1 QSVGPSSA
9 AGRGSQRTARGS
21 QGLNENHAR
30 ELLELHTVG
39 VDAGYSQ
46 DDVTELARILTG
58 WTVAGIGPRGGP
70 PDPSWSA
77 ELDFAFASFLHEPG
91 DKRVMGVRYEE
102 SGEDEGIRV
111 IRDLCRRPEAAA
123 FVAGKLVRHFVAD
136 DPPAPAV
143 ARVAGVFQETGGD
156 LREVARALVHLDE
169 AWDPEHRKL
178 RTPQDWLVAAVR
190 GLGGQAVGPTLP
202 PLLAQLRHPL
212 WAPPGPNGFGDT
224 VREWADP
231 GSLMN
236 RAELARTLA
245 GRVMPAQRGGR
256 RVAPDLLAS
265 LVELPPGDP
274 LPGLLADDSID
285 VDERV
290 ALVLAGPAFQWR

>member
-1 QSVGPSSA
+1 
-9 AGRGSQRTARGS
+9 
-21 QGLNENHAR
+21 
-30 ELLELHTVG
+30 
-39 VDAGYSQ
+39 
-46 DDVTELARILTG
+46 
-58 WTVAGIGPRGGP
+58 
-70 PDPSWSA
+70 
-77 ELDFAFASFLHEPG
+77 
-91 DKRVMGVRYEE
+91 
-102 SGEDEGIRV
+102 
-111 IRDLCRRPEAAA
+111 
-123 FVAGKLVRHFVAD
+123 
-136 DPPAPAV
+136 
-143 ARVAGVFQETGGD
+143 
-156 LREVARALVHLDE
+156 
-169 AWDPEHRKL
+169 
-178 RTPQDWLVAAVR
+178 
-190 GLGGQAVGPTLP
+190 
-202 PLLAQLRHPL
+202 
-212 WAPPGPNGFGDT
+212 